1 MQKPSVDSKPDKDEQ
16 PESEVGEQ
24 DECRS
29 SDGEESRNPSYTP
42 SLGVE
47 PLGNV
52 EKGTQTNFLESS
64 SPQRASADHSSEHR
78 RNSIIVAEN
87 LDSSPG
93 ESGITEFAKNSD
105 HAIEAWVVV
114 PVIVTAFGGYNLRW
128 EVHVL
133 PLLYEEVAKQL
144 RRMQRWKRSSISE
157 QLGALGNEEREA
169 LNFHITQSSMN
180 SHRTTS
186 QVSLLA
192 VGRKKIPSPK
202 RSLGLKSCY
211 CVNVIVERKF
221 LQVQGHADKRV
232 LENRTEP
239 ESRRISKVVNLS
251 RPTYIKVHRKYL
263 SPDTLDAYQLPWE
276 WDHVGSSLLT
286 WLHSLIMCSETQI
299 TLLLDD
305 GFRNQ
310 NRISYSSTRSAYVNP
325 GC

>member
-1 MQKPSVDSKPDKDEQ
+1 MQKPSVDFKPDKDEQ
-16 PESEVGEQ
+16 PESEVGEH
-24 DECRS
+24 DERRS
-29 SDGEESRNPSYTP
+29 SDREESRNPSYTP

-47 PLGNV
+47 PFQNV

-64 SPQRASADHSSEHR
+64 SPQKASADHSSEDR
-78 RNSIIVAEN
+78 RNSIIVAED
-87 LDSSPG
+87 LDPSRR

-105 HAIEAWVVV
+105 HAIEAWIVV

-133 PLLYEEVAKQL
+133 PLLHEEVAKQL

-169 LNFHITQSSMN
+169 LNFHIAQSSMS

-192 VGRKKIPSPK
+192 VGRKKIRSPK
-202 RSLGLKSCY
+202 TSPGLKSCH
-211 CVNVIVERKF
+211 CVNVIVERRF
-221 LQVQGHADKRV
+221 LQVQGNADKR
-232 LENRTEP
+232 T
-239 ESRRISKVVNLS
+239 SKVVNLS

-276 WDHVGSSLLT
+276 WDHVGSSLLA
-286 WLHSLIMCSETQI
+286 WLRSLIMCSETQI
-299 TLLLDD
+299 TLLLES

-310 NRISYSSTRSAYVNP
+310 NRISCSNTRNAYVNLDY
-325 GC
+325 